1 MATITLRLDDQIRD
15 DLEQLARNQ
24 GVTLSELLRVTLAR
38 LVGRDADTPPHVPPS
53 LEITQRHTFRL
64 LHKLM
69 AEVGPEDERDYHRRQ
84 AEVIEEGFTARYYS
98 VFGGIVFPEMTKT
111 DAELV
116 YDLLDAFTVLESSLD
131 KLDDDARAA
140 LGELAEYTLRFRGFD
155 HNDEQEAR
163 LADFAKHLIDDGRW
177 STLAHHFDNDHEGGN
192 SHMPTLSHYRRVLAA
207 YKAVLHERKRTVSDL
222 EAYRF
227 DAQALREVLA
237 AAAPPRR

>member
-1 MATITLRLDDQIRD
+1 MATITLRLDDQVRD

-24 GVTLSELLRVTLAR
+24 GVTLSELLRVTLMR
-38 LVGRDADTPPHVPPS
+38 LVGRDAGTPLHVPPS

-84 AEVIEEGFTARYYS
+84 AEVIEEGFTADYYS

-131 KLDDDARAA
+131 KLDDDERAA
-140 LGELAEYTLRFRGFD
+140 LGEGAEYALRFRGFD
-155 HNDEQEAR
+155 HNDSQELR
-163 LADFAKHLIDDGRW
+163 LAGFAEHLIDDGRW
-177 STLAHHFDNDHEGGN
+177 SSMAYHFDEEHEGGN
-192 SHMPTLSHYRRVLAA
+192 SHMPTLSSYRRVLAA

-227 DAQALREVLA
+227 DAEALRQVLA
-237 AAAPPRR
+237 AAR

>member
-1 MATITLRLDDQIRD
+1 MATITLRLDDQDRD

-24 GVTLSELLRVTLAR
+24 GVTLSELLRGTIAR

-84 AEVIEEGFTARYYS
+84 AEVIEEGFTAHYHS
-98 VFGGIVFPEMTKT
+98 VFSGIVFPEMTKT

-131 KLDDDARAA
+131 KLDDEVRAG
-140 LGELAEYTLRFRGFD
+140 LGEGAEYTLRFHGFD
-155 HNDEQEAR
+155 HNDPYEYR
-163 LADFAKHLIDDGRW
+163 LAGFAKHLIADGRW
-177 STLAHHFDNDHEGGN
+177 DRMAHHFDDEHEGGN
-192 SHMPTLSHYRRVLAA
+192 SHMPMLNSYRRVLAA
-207 YKAVLHERKRTVSDL
+207 YKAVLQKRKKAGSDF

-227 DAQALREVLA
+227 NAEALQAVLTA
-237 AAAPPRR
+237 AH

>member
-1 MATITLRLDDQIRD
+1 MATITLRLDDQVRD

-24 GVTLSELLRVTLAR
+24 GVTLSELLRVTLMR

-84 AEVIEEGFTARYYS
+84 AEVIEEGFTADYYS

-140 LGELAEYTLRFRGFD
+140 LGEGAEYALRFRGFD
-155 HNDEQEAR
+155 HNDSQELR
-163 LADFAKHLIDDGRW
+163 LAGFAKHLIDDGRW
-177 STLAHHFDNDHEGGN
+177 SSMAHHFDEEHEGGN
-192 SHMPTLSHYRRVLAA
+192 SHMPTLSFYRRVLAA
-207 YKAVLHERKRTVSDL
+207 YKAVLQERKRTVSDF

-227 DAQALREVLA
+227 DAAALREVLA
-237 AAAPPRR
+237 AAR

>member
-1 MATITLRLDDQIRD
+1 MATITLRLDDQVRD

-24 GVTLSELLRVTLAR
+24 GVTLSELLRVTLMR

-84 AEVIEEGFTARYYS
+84 AEVIEEGFTADYYS

-140 LGELAEYTLRFRGFD
+140 LGEGAEYALRFRGFD
-155 HNDEQEAR
+155 HNDSQELR
-163 LADFAKHLIDDGRW
+163 LAGFAKHLIDDGRW
-177 STLAHHFDNDHEGGN
+177 SSMAHHFDEEHEGGN
-192 SHMPTLSHYRRVLAA
+192 SHMPTLSFYRRVLAA
-207 YKAVLHERKRTVSDL
+207 YKAVLQERKRTVSDF

-227 DAQALREVLA
+227 DAEALREVLA
-237 AAAPPRR
+237 AAR